1 MGRDGAARIWK
12 GTNGVKRLLL
22 VIVTTLPL
30 LAQTPIREVSA
41 GIAVE
46 DLPADLWQEEHV
58 ALQIRSVIARAS
70 HVAFADAEDEQLEL
84 EAYPKLGARS
94 YLYLAGAVSTESI
107 LYPEWRLGAEYY
119 RSFGGGFEASAGYR
133 RLEFAA
139 PVDLATVSLG
149 KYAGNWLLQG
159 RVYRTEDDAS
169 WQALARRYLNDDGS
183 YVGVRAGLG
192 RDEIRSG
199 SDIDAFDSTEVVAEA
214 FVITRARWTLRA
226 RAGATR
232 LGDEPGFTGAFA
244 LGRRF

>member
-1 MGRDGAARIWK
+1 M
-12 GTNGVKRLLL
+12 KRLLV
-22 VIVTTLPL
+22 VILATFPL
-30 LAQTPIREVSA
+30 LAQTPIREISA
-41 GIAVE
+41 GIAID

-58 ALQIRSVIARAS
+58 ALQIRSLIARAS
-70 HVAFADAEDEQLEL
+70 HAEFADADDEQFEV
-84 EAYPKLGARS
+84 EAYPKLGPRS
-94 YLYLAGAVSTESI
+94 YLYLAGAVSTEAI

-119 RSFGGGFEASAGYR
+119 RSFGRGFEASGGYR

-149 KYAGNWLLQG
+149 KYVGNWLVQG
-159 RVYRTEDDAS
+159 RVYRTEDDSS
-169 WQALARRYLNDDGS
+169 WQAMARRYLNDDGS

-199 SDIDAFDSTEVVAEA
+199 SDLEAFDSTEVVAEA
-214 FVITRARWTLRA
+214 FLISRTRWTIRG

-232 LGDEPGFTGAFA
+232 IGDEPGFTGAFA